1 MRTIICLLCFALG
14 ACGGGGSGTT
24 TPTNPTNQPP
34 TPTQYAISEVQ
45 GDGATSPLEG
55 QSVSV
60 RGQVTGDFQDNDAD
74 SANSLGGFYVQS
86 SPPDFDF
93 ATSDGVFVFDGNN
106 PAVDVNVGD
115 IVTVEGIVNE
125 HFGETQI
132 SASSVSIIGIGALIP
147 AFINLPTANSI
158 DNSDG
163 VPIADLERYE
173 GMLVRFPQTLTV
185 TATYELERFG
195 SVQLS
200 QGGRLYQFT
209 NATAPD
215 PAGYAAHREDV
226 GKRSIHLDDGRRA
239 ENVWP
244 VRLLDAG
251 ANAGFTLRAGDTI
264 TELVGVLRY
273 SRGSGG
279 SGTEGWRLMPT
290 QDPVF
295 DQGNARPAPPVVG
308 GTVKVAGFN
317 VLNFFTTIDTGQD
330 NCGPA
335 GNDGCRGADSQQEYD
350 RQLAKTVTAIAA
362 IDADIVGLTEL
373 ENNASASLQAL
384 VDGLN
389 AALGAGTYA
398 YVDTGTIGDDVI
410 KTGFIYKPSTVVL
423 AGNFEV
429 LDDSV
434 DAAFRDDYNRPALAQ
449 TFDRVADGARLT
461 VVVNHFKSKGS
472 NCDAIGDTNLGD
484 GQGNCPATRL
494 AAATSLASWLA
505 TDPTGS
511 NDPDVLIIGDLN
523 AYQEEDPITALES
536 AGFTN
541 LVEAAGGANAYSYTW
556 DGQAGVYDYALASTS
571 LTPQVTTTVDWHI
584 NSDEPSLYD
593 YNLFQSRDSAIFDPD
608 SPYRSSDHDPI
619 IVGLDLA
626 P

>member
-1 MRTIICLLCFALG
+1 MRQYFCLVILTLG
-14 ACGGGGSGTT
+14 ACGGGGGGSSAPA
-24 TPTNPTNQPP
+24 TPPAP
-34 TPTQYAISEVQ
+34 TPTTYSISEVQ
-45 GDGATSPLEG
+45 GDGPTSPLEG
-55 QSVSV
+55 QNVSV
-60 RGQVTGDFQDNDAD
+60 TGLVTGDFQDNDAD
-74 SANSLGGFYVQS
+74 TASSLGGFFVQG

-106 PAVDVNVGD
+106 PAVDVDVGD
-115 IVTVEGIVNE
+115 LVTVEGVVNE
-125 HFGETQI
+125 YFGETQI
-132 SASSVSIIGIGALIP
+132 SASSVRIVGAGSLVP
-147 AFINLPTANSI
+147 AFINLPTATTVNT
-158 DNSDG
+158 SDG
-163 VPIADLERYE
+163 APIADLERYE

-185 TATYELERFG
+185 TATYELERYG

-209 NATAPD
+209 NGNAPD
-215 PAGYAAHREDV
+215 AASYATYRDDAGA
-226 GKRSIHLDDGRRA
+226 RSIHLDDGQRA

-244 VRLLDAG
+244 VRLLSASAIPG
-251 ANAGFTLRAGDTI
+251 YTLRAGDTI

-290 QDPVF
+290 VDPLFVE
-295 DQGNARPAPPVVG
+295 DNARPGAPAVNG
-308 GTVKVAGFN
+308 SLKVAGIN

-330 NCGPA
+330 ICGPA
-335 GNDGCRGADSQQEYD
+335 GNEGCRGADSQQEYD
-350 RQLAKTVTAIAA
+350 RQLAKTVTTLEQ

-389 AALGAGTYA
+389 ASIGAGTYA
-398 YVDTGTIGDDVI
+398 FVDTGTIGDDVI
-410 KTGFIYKPSTVVL
+410 KTGFIYKPASVAL
-423 AGNFEV
+423 AGSFEI
-429 LDDSV
+429 LDDFV
-434 DAAFRDDYNRPALAQ
+434 DPDFRDDYNRPALAQ

-461 VVVNHFKSKGS
+461 IVVNHFKSKGS
-472 NCDAIGDTNLGD
+472 NCDAVGDPDLDD

-494 AAATSLASWLA
+494 AAATSLANWLA

-511 NDPDVLIIGDLN
+511 NDTDVLVIGDLN
-523 AYQEEDPITALES
+523 AYLEEDPITALES

-541 LVEAAGGANAYSYTW
+541 LVEAAGGATAYTYTW

-571 LTPQVTTTVDWHI
+571 LAPQVTATLDWHI
-584 NSDEPSLYD
+584 NSDEPSLHD
-593 YNLFQSRDSAIFDPD
+593 YNLSQGRDPAIFDPD
-608 SPYRSSDHDPI
+608 SPYRSSDHDPV
-619 IVGLDLA
+619 IVGLDLT